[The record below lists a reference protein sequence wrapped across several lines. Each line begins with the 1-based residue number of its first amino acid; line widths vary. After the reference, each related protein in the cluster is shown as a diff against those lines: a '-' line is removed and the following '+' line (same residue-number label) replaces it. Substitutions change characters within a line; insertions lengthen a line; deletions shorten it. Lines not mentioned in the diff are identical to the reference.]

1 MSYIIVALNTAIKF
15 GSGKIQIYQEK
26 SNMKKILAVA
36 IAMVFGLTM
45 MGYSA
50 DKKADPKA
58 EKKVEKKVEKK
69 AEKKVEK
76 KVDEKKKDEK
86 KKDEKKK

>member
-1 MSYIIVALNTAIKF
+1 MSYNIVALNTAIKF

-36 IAMVFGLTM
+36 IAMVFGLTV

-58 EKKVEKKVEKK
+58 EKKVEKKADEKK
-69 AEKKVEK
+69 ADKKADK
-76 KVDEKKKDEK
+76 R
-86 KKDEKKK
+86 